1 MRRTL
6 AVASALA
13 LTVSATGSS
22 AVLADGHV
30 VEAEP
35 GQDVNMLLLPKF
47 LGITVFEQANQ
58 GAQEAAAELGMPTA
72 PTFTGPTAEN
82 SVAGQI
88 EAVTNAPTQGFDV
101 VMLSN
106 NTADQIAPVAEAAQ
120 EAGTKIVTWDADIP
134 SGVGESVFVAQV
146 DFNEMGKTMADM
158 ALSLVGEDGGEVAL
172 LSASPDASNQNAW
185 IASYEE
191 AIASDPDTYGGIV
204 NVETVYG
211 NDKSEDSYNAAIALA
226 DKYPDLEVIMSPT
239 TVGIAAA
246 AKAMQDEGLCED
258 IAVSGLGLPGEMV
271 DFTMN
276 GCAPEFALWS
286 FVDLGYLSTYVSYLL
301 ATGALEGVEGEAFEV
316 GRPVN
321 GETVFEITDDPT
333 SDVEGKLRVL
343 MGPFTVY
350 TPENVEAAA
359 G

>member
-1 MRRTL
+1 MRRTMF
-6 AVASALA
+6 AVAAAIA
-13 LTVSATGSS
+13 LTVSAVSGP
-22 AVLADGHV
+22 ALAQDPV
-30 VEAEP
+30 QAEP

-47 LGITVFEQANQ
+47 LGIIVFDQANA
-58 GAQEAAAELGMPTA
+58 GAMEAAAELGNPTEL
-72 PTFTGPTAEN
+72 TFTGPTADN

-88 EAVTNAPTQGFDV
+88 EIVTNAPTQGFDV

-106 NTADQIAPVAEAAQ
+106 NAGDQIAPVAAAAQ
-120 EAGTKIVTWDADIP
+120 EAGTKVVTWDSPIP
-134 SGVGESVFVAQV
+134 SAEGESVFVAQV
-146 DFNEMGKTMADM
+146 DFNDMGKTMADM
-158 ALSLVGEDGGEVAL
+158 ALSLTGGDGGEVGIV
-172 LSASPDASNQNAW
+172 SASPDAANQNAW
-185 IASYEE
+185 IAAYED
-191 AIASDPDTYGGIV
+191 ALASDAKYEGIV

-211 NDKSEDSYNAAIALA
+211 NDKSEDSYAAAIALA
-226 DKYPDLEVIMSPT
+226 DKYPDLEVIMAPT

-258 IAVSGLGLPGEMV
+258 IAVSGLGLPSEMV

-276 GCAPEFALWS
+276 GCGPEFALWS
-286 FVDLGYLSTYVSYLL
+286 FVDLGYLTYYVSYLL
-301 ATGALEGVEGEAFEV
+301 ATGALEGVAGETFEI

-321 GETVFEITDDPT
+321 GETVFEITADPT
-333 SDVEGKLRVL
+333 RPDVEGALRVL